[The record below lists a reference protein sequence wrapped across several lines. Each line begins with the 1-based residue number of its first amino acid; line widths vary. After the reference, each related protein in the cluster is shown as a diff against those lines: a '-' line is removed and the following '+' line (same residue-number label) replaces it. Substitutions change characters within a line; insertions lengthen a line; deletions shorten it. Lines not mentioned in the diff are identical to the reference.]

1 VSTPE
6 DLEMSTMAL
15 DDDEAGE
22 VLRTS
27 RNLLRFVFLCLALY
41 VVGGVAS
48 SVAGVIFND
57 GLWPLVGL
65 FWPLFFIIIG
75 LGFVVLV

>member
-1 VSTPE
+1 MSTPE

-27 RNLLRFVFLCLALY
+27 RNLLRFVFLCLVLY

-57 GLWPLVGL
+57 GLWPLVGW

-75 LGFVVLV
+75 LGVGALG